1 MNGEE
6 LRDQAFEVE
15 INRAYK
21 ERADKRSYLLMR
33 LQKSGFSTAQAHA
46 LLELVETMTDD

>member
-1 MNGEE
+1 MSREE

-15 INRAYK
+15 INRERK
-21 ERADKRSYLLMR
+21 ERAYKRSYLIMR

-46 LLELVETMTDD
+46 LIELVETMTDD